1 LYGSV
6 YLIPLYLARVQ
17 GYSPFQIGVT
27 MIWVGIPQLFLFP
40 LVPRLMQRFDLRLIV
55 TIGVVVFAASSLLN
69 IHMSVDYAQDQ
80 LVFANI
86 VRAFGQPLTIVPLAT
101 MATALIAKE
110 KAPSGSA
117 IFNIARNL
125 GGSVGIAILSTMLTR
140 REQFHSERIGESV
153 TEMSLPVQQ
162 RLQQLSNHFIS
173 VGFDPVSATQKAYQT
188 INSVVQRESFI
199 LAFNDCFETI
209 AIGLLVGAVLVWF
222 CKRPPI
228 GSQGGGH

>member
-1 LYGSV
+1 
-6 YLIPLYLARVQ
+6 
-17 GYSPFQIGVT
+17 
-27 MIWVGIPQLFLFP
+27 
-40 LVPRLMQRFDLRLIV
+40 
-55 TIGVVVFAASSLLN
+55 
-69 IHMSVDYAQDQ
+69 MSVDYAQDQ

-101 MATALIAKE
+101 MATALIAQE
-110 KAPSGSA
+110 RAPSGSA

-125 GGSVGIAILSTMLTR
+125 GGSVGIAILSTMLIR
-140 REQFHSERIGESV
+140 REQFHSERIGESI
-153 TEMSLPVQQ
+153 TELNLPVQQ
-162 RLQQLSNHFIS
+162 RLHQLSDHFIS

-199 LAFNDCFETI
+199 LAFNDCFEII
-209 AIGLLVGAVLVWF
+209 AIGLLIGAVLVWL